1 MRMQKEK
8 YKYLARQARLG
19 NLGTVAMA
27 TSRKDYQFFFDQVH
41 GVRFPRIG
49 EKIWPRSFDS
59 LRGKL
64 KRNYAGEFY
73 RQN

>member
-1 MRMQKEK
+1 MNKEK
-8 YKYLARQARLG
+8 YKYLARQARVG
-19 NLGTVAMA
+19 NLGTIAIA
-27 TSRKDYQFFFDQVH
+27 TSREDYQFFFDEIH
-41 GVRFPRIG
+41 GARFPRIG

-64 KRNYAGEFY
+64 KRNYAGKFY